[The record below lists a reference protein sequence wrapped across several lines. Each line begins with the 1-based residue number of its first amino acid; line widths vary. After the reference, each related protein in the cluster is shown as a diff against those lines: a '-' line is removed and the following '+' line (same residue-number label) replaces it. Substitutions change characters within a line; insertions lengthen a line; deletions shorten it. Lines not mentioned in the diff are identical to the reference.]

1 MESWK
6 WMKYVRNEYSCRD
19 WEKGGVNVVNFV
31 QQNEYL
37 SYKIEIYLSDIVR
50 RDGWMEYGC
59 IT

>member
-1 MESWK
+1 
-6 WMKYVRNEYSCRD
+6 MKYVRNEYSCRD